1 MGDRPSPERGQA
13 WLEQLLTLS
22 QLSAPIT
29 AALQENFSEQSCW
42 LTIDQSALAPDQI
55 TALLGEGGKV
65 LDAMQ
70 YLANVTLN
78 MGLADEDKGA
88 YTIELAGYRARRSEE
103 LVTIA
108 DRAAEAVRE
117 SGQEF
122 EIQSLSSAERRQIHT
137 ILKEQ
142 EGLETISR
150 GQEPDRRLV
159 VKLAAKR
166 AVPLVL
172 DAPAETVAET
182 AAETPA

>member
-13 WLEQLLTLS
+13 WLNQLLEVS

-42 LTIDQSALAPDQI
+42 LTLDESALQPSQVA
-55 TALLGEGGKV
+55 ALLGEGGKV

-78 MGLADEDKGA
+78 MGLADEEKGA

-103 LVTIA
+103 LVAIA
-108 DRAAEAVRE
+108 EDAAQTVRA

-142 EGLETISR
+142 VGLETISR

-159 VKLAAKR
+159 VKPAAQ
-166 AVPLVL
+166 
-172 DAPAETVAET
+172 T
-182 AAETPA
+182 AS

>member
-13 WLEQLLTLS
+13 WLEQLFAVS
-22 QLSAPIT
+22 HLSAPIS

-42 LTIDQSALAPDQI
+42 LTIDEATLPGEQV

-88 YTIELAGYRARRSEE
+88 YTIELAGYRARRSAE

-108 DRAAEAVRE
+108 EDAAQTVRE
-117 SGQEF
+117 SGQEY
-122 EIQSLSSAERRQIHT
+122 EILSLSSAERRQIHT
-137 ILKEQ
+137 ILKEHT
-142 EGLETISR
+142 GLETISR

-159 VKLAAKR
+159 VKPAASQT
-166 AVPLVL
+166 AV
-172 DAPAETVAET
+172 
-182 AAETPA
+182 

>member
-13 WLEQLLTLS
+13 WLEQLFAAS
-22 QLSAPIT
+22 HLSAPIS

-42 LTIDQSALAPDQI
+42 LTIDQSALPSEQV

-103 LVTIA
+103 LVAIA
-108 DRAAEAVRE
+108 EQAAQTVRE
-117 SGQEF
+117 SGQEY

-137 ILKEQ
+137 ILKEHS
-142 EGLETISR
+142 GLETMSR

-159 VKLAAKR
+159 VK
-166 AVPLVL
+166 
-172 DAPAETVAET
+172 PAFPTTV
-182 AAETPA
+182 